1 MHHLEIT
8 MMRVCV
14 VGLGGVPWLM
24 VLLMAKSITMCLAT
38 HVESCNCRVLLVD
51 LRRSL
56 GQHVAT
62 RCVRSLI
69 LRTMLENEGGA
80 LRGNAIE
87 LLLFGDEMHLGLRL
101 HLVVQLARS

>member
-1 MHHLEIT
+1 
-8 MMRVCV
+8 
-14 VGLGGVPWLM
+14 M
-24 VLLMAKSITMCLAT
+24 VLLMTKTITVGLAT

-51 LRRSL
+51 LGRSL

-69 LRTMLENEGGA
+69 LRAMLKDQGGA

-101 HLVVQLARS
+101 HLVVHLARR